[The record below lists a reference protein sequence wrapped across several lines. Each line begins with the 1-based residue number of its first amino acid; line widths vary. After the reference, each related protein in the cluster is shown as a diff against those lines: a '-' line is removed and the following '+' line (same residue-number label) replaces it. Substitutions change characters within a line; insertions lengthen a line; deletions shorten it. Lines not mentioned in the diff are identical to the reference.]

1 MITGYLRS
9 IPLSVNSLIHIRG
22 MGDFQMS
29 QIDAPEDP
37 YPIETKIKKHCNAM
51 DDEPPIRILE
61 RADPKKQVIK
71 SIKMKLFLFYMNQL
85 TTDVLCIFKNP
96 SKMKIYLILC
106 VSSSLWETGMRWLI
120 VIYDLLCS
128 EVLG

>member
-61 RADPKKQVIK
+61 RADPKKQ
-71 SIKMKLFLFYMNQL
+71 
-85 TTDVLCIFKNP
+85 NP